1 MEQGQVITT
10 TRYDLCHVSGAQLLL
25 SLVKAAMIL
34 KSVNIQYSFLLAR
47 PEKVVYFLRTAK
59 YQFIIKPHDNSRVKE
74 GSILRIV

>member
-1 MEQGQVITT
+1 MIVTIPVPPNTPSITI
-10 TRYDLCHVSGAQLLL
+10 AMQ
-25 SLVKAAMIL
+25 AAMIL

-59 YQFIIKPHDNSRVKE
+59 YQFIIKPRDNSRVKE